1 MNRKLVATLLATM
14 LVLTAFAPAAVSAQ
28 ESTQTT
34 DLTVSLTQD
43 PETGIATVT
52 ATDDAG
58 PVTDATANVTS
69 SVTYGSEG
77 QYTTDANGTFEL
89 PNPART
95 VEIDVAVTS
104 NGTEVTETF
113 TLVPVEESIDV
124 AITQNGDGTTLVEV
138 TQYGTALGGAEV
150 ELSSTVAY
158 AGNGTY
164 TTDANGTVDLPE
176 PEQTAE
182 LTAVVTAGDLEAI
195 ETATIEPIAEF
206 EVGLAASDDGTA
218 TVTVTRD
225 DDPVENA
232 TVTVTSDGA
241 YAGNGTYATDANGTV
256 DLPEPERTI
265 AVTITAEDG
274 EDEATTDADLSPV
287 DTGLA
292 VDVVQNGDGT
302 AAVTVTDDG
311 SAVENATVNVTSDV
325 AYDGNGTYTTGAE
338 GAVELP
344 RPDENVTITVIAIN
358 GSEEATATAELEIV
372 ENGGFANFGQW
383 VSSYVHQLR
392 DEGYFGAEFGQKVSE
407 FATENNPGADER
419 PDHAGPNEQ
428 ADDEGTE
435 SSDEADGAAES
446 APEDDDR
453 GPPAHAQNERS
464 DTTTADE
471 TEADAGGAGE
481 AGDDCDAED
490 SAETCD
496 SEDDEAERDGEAE
509 SEDDGDGAP
518 GNSGDKGNSE
528 GSNGNNGNGNGRGK

>member
-1 MNRKLVATLLATM
+1 MSRKLLATLLATM

-28 ESTQTT
+28 ESTQSTT

-52 ATDDAG
+52 VTDDAG

-69 SVTYGSEG
+69 SVTYGNEG

-89 PNPART
+89 PNPTRT
-95 VEIDVAVTS
+95 IAIDVAVTP

-113 TLVPVEESIDV
+113 TLVPVEDSIDV

-138 TQYGTALGGAEV
+138 TQYGTALDGAQV

-176 PEQTAE
+176 PEQTTD

-195 ETATIEPIAEF
+195 ETATVEPIAEF
-206 EVGLAASDDGTA
+206 EVGLTASDDGTA

-225 DDPVENA
+225 DDPVDNA
-232 TVTVTSDGA
+232 TVIVTSDA
-241 YAGNGTYATDANGTV
+241 TYAGNGTYATDANGTV
-256 DLPEPERTI
+256 DLPEPEQAV

-292 VDVVQNGDGT
+292 VDVVQNDDGT

-311 SAVENATVNVTSDV
+311 SAVENATVNVTSDL
-325 AYDGNGTYTTGAE
+325 AYGGNGTYTTDAE

-344 RPDENVTITVIAIN
+344 RPEQNVTVTVTAIN
-358 GSEEATATAELEIV
+358 GSEEATTTAELEVV

-383 VSSYVHQLR
+383 VSSYVHQLQ

-407 FATENNPGADER
+407 FATENNPGADR
-419 PDHAGPNEQ
+419 KPDHAGPNH
-428 ADDEGTE
+428 
-435 SSDEADGAAES
+435 
-446 APEDDDR
+446 DDDDRR
-453 GPPAHAQNERS
+453 GPPAHAGPN
-464 DTTTADE
+464 TADNE
-471 TEADAGGAGE
+471 TADQDRDQDRVRDPDAHDDDRDEQDDADDEEVEDQDEAEPED
-481 AGDDCDAED
+481 GDDE
-490 SAETCD
+490 ETAVE
-496 SEDDEAERDGEAE
+496 EDDEENDEEDEAD
-509 SEDDGDGAP
+509 EDDEDDDEDDRRGPPTHAA
-518 GNSGDKGNSE
+518 
-528 GSNGNNGNGNGRGK
+528 NGR